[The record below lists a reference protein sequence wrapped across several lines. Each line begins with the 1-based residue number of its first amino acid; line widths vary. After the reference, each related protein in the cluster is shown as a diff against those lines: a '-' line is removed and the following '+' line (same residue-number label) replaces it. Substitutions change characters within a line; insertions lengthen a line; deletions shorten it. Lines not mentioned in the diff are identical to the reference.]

1 MSDEQAP
8 RIKIRECITLGTLL
22 LGEYWRAEKIAYER
36 GLELPPL
43 PENLEEALKV
53 ELGVRVTEITPVWG
67 PQSPNTRH
75 LMQGKK

>member
-36 GLELPPL
+36 GLELP
-43 PENLEEALKV
+43 EALKV